1 LIEQRVTFTS
11 VTVNKIALTCC
22 VSIAAAMFVPN
33 ASHAQS
39 YPEKAIRLISPFPP
53 GGGTDLMGRIIGQQ
67 FTKSWGQQVIVEN
80 KPGANGTIGSE
91 FVAKSAPDGYTLLVG
106 TMGTHGIN
114 ASLYR
119 KLPYDTVNDFAP
131 ITALI
136 TSPMMLLVHPSIPA
150 RSVREFIALAKTRP
164 GQITFSSAGTGS
176 VGHLAGELLNSVAQI
191 KLVHVPYRGSGPATI
206 DLLSGQVQAMLG
218 SPAAAFNYVKAGRVR
233 ALAVTSIK
241 RTAFM
246 PEIPTLAESGLR
258 DYDVTTWYGFWA
270 PARTPKPI
278 VQKLHAEVVR
288 MLALPEIRQQLA
300 TQALEPLGN
309 TPEEFALQIKSE
321 LAKWARVAAGAAIA
335 PE

>member
-1 LIEQRVTFTS
+1 MKTRPLIILVATITL
-11 VTVNKIALTCC
+11 VLHGPAC
-22 VSIAAAMFVPN
+22 
-33 ASHAQS
+33 AQN
-39 YPEKAIRLISPFPP
+39 YPEKPIRLISPFPP
-53 GGGTDLMGRIIGQQ
+53 GGGTDLMGRLIGQQ

-150 RSVREFIALAKTRP
+150 RSVREFIALAKARP

-176 VGHLAGELLNSVAQI
+176 VGHLAGELLNSVAQVR
-191 KLVHVPYRGSGPATI
+191 LVHVPYRGSGPATI

-218 SPAAAFNYVKAGRVR
+218 SPAATFAYVKAGRVR
-233 ALAVTSIK
+233 ALAVTSSK

-270 PARTPKPI
+270 PARTPRII

-300 TQALEPLGN
+300 TQALEPHGN
-309 TPEEFALQIKSE
+309 TPDEFALQIKTE
-321 LAKWARVAAGAAIA
+321 LVKWARVAASAAIA

>member
-1 LIEQRVTFTS
+1 LIERRSSPESF
-11 VTVNKIALTCC
+11 NLKKFALTVA
-22 VSIAAAMFVPN
+22 VSMMVTLLAPGAG
-33 ASHAQS
+33 HAQS
-39 YPEKAIRLISPFPP
+39 YPEKPIRLISPFPP

-150 RSVREFIALAKTRP
+150 RSVREFIALAKARP

-218 SPAAAFNYVKAGRVR
+218 SPAATFNYVKAGRVR

-241 RTAFM
+241 RTPFM

-270 PARTPKPI
+270 PARTPKVL

-309 TPEEFALQIKSE
+309 TPDEFAQQIKTE
-321 LAKWARVAAGAAIA
+321 LSKWARVAAGAAIA

>member
-1 LIEQRVTFTS
+1 
-11 VTVNKIALTCC
+11 
-22 VSIAAAMFVPN
+22 
-33 ASHAQS
+33 
-39 YPEKAIRLISPFPP
+39 
-53 GGGTDLMGRIIGQQ
+53 
-67 FTKSWGQQVIVEN
+67 
-80 KPGANGTIGSE
+80 
-91 FVAKSAPDGYTLLVG
+91 
-106 TMGTHGIN
+106 
-114 ASLYR
+114 
-119 KLPYDTVNDFAP
+119 
-131 ITALI
+131 
-136 TSPMMLLVHPSIPA
+136 MMLLVHPSIPA
-150 RSVREFIALAKTRP
+150 RSVREFIALAKARP

-218 SPAAAFNYVKAGRVR
+218 SPAATFNYVKAGRAR

-246 PEIPTLAESGLR
+246 PEVPTLAESGLR